1 MRWFFL
7 SLLFS
12 GDSLKSICNG
22 VAGNASTQGVQMSTV
37 FRYLR
42 QTDPEYCS
50 NWLDATLYAVYKHG
64 DEDTLDYFIENR
76 RDTPIHAAVRF
87 SLITGIS
94 LSILCML
101 GNFACLLL
109 SAKFFKSFFCW
120 RDSLIQGD
128 YCGQK

>member
-1 MRWFFL
+1 MAILSMRQIPL
-7 SLLFS
+7 AILLYEKFIHLTDHFFS

-22 VAGNASTQGVQMSTV
+22 VAGNTSTQGVQMSTV

-64 DEDTLDYFIENR
+64 DEDTLDYFIENQ

-101 GNFACLLL
+101 G
-109 SAKFFKSFFCW
+109 KFT
-120 RDSLIQGD
+120 
-128 YCGQK
+128 